1 MNDKVNKIL
10 QYILYGFLAVSTVL
24 FVIFYIKGESM
35 TTGEEGSM
43 IDTVAYWAYILIGIA
58 VLLIIIFPIMNF
70 IKHPKT
76 ALVFLGVVLV
86 FAILYGIS
94 YIFAS
99 GSIEGNIYEKLDITE
114 GISRFIGTCMIT
126 TYVIGTLAILSII
139 VFGIINAFK

>member
-10 QYILYGFLAVSTVL
+10 QFVLYAFLAVSTVL

-35 TTGEEGSM
+35 T
-43 IDTVAYWAYILIGIA
+43 DTVAYWSYILVGIA
-58 VLLIIIFPIMNF
+58 VLLIIIFPIINF
-70 IKHPKT
+70 IKHPKS
-76 ALVFLGVVLV
+76 ALQFLGVVLV

-94 YIFAS
+94 YMFAS

-114 GISRFIGTCMIT
+114 GVSRFIGTCMIT
-126 TYVIGTLAILSII
+126 TYVFGALAILSII